1 MAIDRAIQE
10 WRKAGKHLP
19 PFLRDF
25 HDQKDVFKFVSQA
38 ATPLDKDP
46 YSRELTWVE
55 GHVYVIDYFLWCMA
69 RHGYT
74 LQRSRAR
81 LPFESLADN
90 IAAMTKAEAE
100 VFNRLLSNAATANDG
115 EAKNG

>member
-1 MAIDRAIQE
+1 MAIDLAVQE

-25 HDQKDVFKFVSQA
+25 HDQKDVFKMVHDLTVPA
-38 ATPLDKDP
+38 EPDPLIRRP
-46 YSRELTWVE
+46 SWVE
-55 GHVYVIDYFLWCMA
+55 AQVYVIDTFLWCMA

-90 IAAMTKAEAE
+90 IAAMSKSESAA
-100 VFNRLLSNAATANDG
+100 FNRLLSGAATANDG
-115 EAKNG
+115 EA